1 MVWEIVLAAICVS
14 SLYVN
19 WNLFR
24 KTEQLEDANEELA
37 NWLDGYRVSLRKILD
52 DIKELDSKNMFETD
66 DEVGSLY
73 KQISDTVKSL
83 EDLTNEK

>member
-1 MVWEIVLAAICVS
+1 MGWEIVLATICVS

-37 NWLDGYRVSLRKILD
+37 NWLDGYTVSLRKILD

>member
-1 MVWEIVLAAICVS
+1 MRVW
-14 SLYVN
+14 
-19 WNLFR
+19 
-24 KTEQLEDANEELA
+24 
-37 NWLDGYRVSLRKILD
+37 VSLRKILD

-66 DEVGSLY
+66 DEVGSLF